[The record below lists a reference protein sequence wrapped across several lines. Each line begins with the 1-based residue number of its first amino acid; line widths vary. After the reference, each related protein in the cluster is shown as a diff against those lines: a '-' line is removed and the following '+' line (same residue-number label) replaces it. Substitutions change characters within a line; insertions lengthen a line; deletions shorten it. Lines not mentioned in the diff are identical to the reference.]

1 MISTAEEFDGA
12 VLIYSPDDA
21 VSWVNHAQVMAFP
34 CSDYLKETYASLF
47 WNVLNSGAMV
57 SAEINRDPV
66 SYLARKTI
74 ERRVKERL
82 QWVGAYQHGHMAVS
96 NLCLPDGTCVQVRV
110 GLPSLSVEQY
120 LPTAD
125 GGEDLFEIA
134 KLRRALV
141 GLSSALDAL
150 DLAVALCR
158 DDGVL
163 IHGNASF
170 NEAVVVGDGVCLDE
184 AGHVTAVMREA
195 GPELRTVVAA
205 VVANRQPQTI
215 FLRRHKGDPLLMAI
229 APGALERTVILVVAR
244 FGDDAE
250 SVAASLRAAFGLPDA
265 QAHVAA
271 LIGAGLSPESIGAL
285 RGSSP
290 RTVYNQ
296 INGKDGMKARL
307 RQKEFAADDLSAIS
321 KLVGKI
327 AAMSRAITRKS

>member
-1 MISTAEEFDGA
+1 MINTAEEFGGA
-12 VLIYSPDDA
+12 VLIYSPEDA
-21 VSWVNHAQVMAFP
+21 VAWANAAQARMFP
-34 CSDYLKETYASLF
+34 CTDYQKETYASLF
-47 WNVLNSGAMV
+47 WSVLNSGAMI

-74 ERRVKERL
+74 ERRAKEHL
-82 QWVGAYQHGHMAVS
+82 QWVGAYQHGRMAVS
-96 NLCLPDGTCVQVRV
+96 NLCLSDGTCVQVRV
-110 GLPSLSVEQY
+110 GLPCLAVEQY
-120 LPTAD
+120 LPMAD
-125 GGEDLFEIA
+125 GGADLFEIA
-134 KLRRALV
+134 RLRRALV
-141 GLSSALDAL
+141 GLNSALDAL

-158 DDGVL
+158 DDAAL

-170 NEAVVVGDGVCLDE
+170 TEALTAGDGLCLDE
-184 AGHVTAVMREA
+184 AGHVTSVMSGT
-195 GPELRTVVAA
+195 GPELRAAIATVASSRAPRMV
-205 VVANRQPQTI
+205 
-215 FLRRHKGDPLLMAI
+215 FLRRHRGDPLLMAV
-229 APGALERTVILVVAR
+229 APGELERTVILVVAR

-271 LIGAGLSPESIGAL
+271 LIGAGLSPEAIGAL